1 MMMPF
6 LDNTS
11 NLCIGKRNS
20 NSVTFSSER
29 GVDLGALN

>member
-11 NLCIGKRNS
+11 NFCVGKRNS
-20 NSVTFSSER
+20 NSVKFSSER
-29 GVDLGALN
+29 GVDIRA

>member
-20 NSVTFSSER
+20 NSVKFFSSKG
-29 GVDLGALN
+29 GVDIGA